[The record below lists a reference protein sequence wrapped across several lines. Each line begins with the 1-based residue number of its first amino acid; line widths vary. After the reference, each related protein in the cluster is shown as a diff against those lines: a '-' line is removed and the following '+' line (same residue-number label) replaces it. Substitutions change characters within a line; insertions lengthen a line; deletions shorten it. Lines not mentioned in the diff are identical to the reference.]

1 MVYGAL
7 EVAKCIIPFGVNS
20 LTLQRILCFEV
31 EKKERVI
38 FEWVRKE

>member
-20 LTLQRILCFEV
+20 LTLQRIIYFEV
-31 EKKERVI
+31 EKKERSN
-38 FEWVRKE
+38 FQ